1 MKIMWL
7 VPSDMVIEWCV
18 GSLES
23 LDHQHEVFT
32 HFYDK
37 HGSPPDR
44 AMLDAAENFKPE
56 VILYVSQAA
65 GPWLASPSTFRK
77 LADRYKTVHLC
88 LDAFDTG
95 FTPLLEIYAR
105 GQCFTQTV
113 ACDGGSA
120 GPVDYVSFHP
130 VDPRPYAHPGKRHAE
145 RTFSL
150 GTCGGFPYGLRKEV
164 CDRLVANCSMVVK
177 PREEKWGSYGRY
189 ARFLGEC
196 RIVLDCALS
205 AGGFD
210 GKGPYARTLKTRA
223 IEVGLAGAC
232 LLELRGAAIERYAG
246 AANSRP
252 HIKPDFVDYE
262 TSEEAEEKV
271 RLMLADPGFTQLLA
285 DRYAAKIRSKCSPRV
300 FFDELGKRLGC
311 VF

>member
-1 MKIMWL
+1 MKILWL
-7 VPSDMVIEWCV
+7 SPSDMILEFVE

-23 LDHQHEVFT
+23 LDHQHEVRV
-32 HFYDK
+32 HRYDK

-44 AMLDAAENFKPE
+44 AMLQAADEFKPE

-65 GPWLASPSTFRK
+65 GPWLASPSTFKR
-77 LADRYKTVHLC
+77 LSDRYKTVHLC
-88 LDAFDTG
+88 LDAFDIG
-95 FTPLLEIYAR
+95 FAPLLEIYAR
-105 GQCFTQTV
+105 EHAFTLTV
-113 ACDGGSA
+113 ACDGGNA

-130 VDPRPYAHPGKRHAE
+130 VDPRPYAYPGKRHVE
-145 RTFSL
+145 RSFAL

-164 CDRLVANCSMVVK
+164 CDRLVANCGMVVK

-232 LLELRGAAIERYAG
+232 LLELRGAAIENHFDDLTPPFLRYEDGDDAERWVR
-246 AANSRP
+246 NLQKYP
-252 HIKPDFVDYE
+252 E
-262 TSEEAEEKV
+262 TTQV
-271 RLMLADPGFTQLLA
+271 LADA
-285 DRYAAKIRSKCSPRV
+285 YAAKIRSHLSPRV
-300 FFDELGKRLGC
+300 FFDELGRRLGC
-311 VF
+311 AF